1 MALHWWSI
9 PLGIVGGLIVLWL
22 ALVVALWFAK
32 PDDVGLRDVARLL
45 PDLLRLLKR
54 LATDPTAPRGV
65 RIRVA
70 LLLVYLALPIDL
82 IPDFIPVI
90 GYADDAVIVA
100 IVLRSVARV
109 AGSGKLA
116 EHWPGTPE
124 GLSALLRLCRLSEGP
139 QRMTSDSATAEQREE
154 PV

>member
-1 MALHWWSI
+1 MGVHWWAI
-9 PLGIVGGLIVLWL
+9 PLGIVGGSIVLWL
-22 ALVVALWFAK
+22 LLVAALWTAR
-32 PDDVGLRDVARLL
+32 PDDVRLRDVVRLL

-54 LATDPTAPRGV
+54 LAADPAAPRGV
-65 RIRVA
+65 RLRVG

-116 EHWPGTPE
+116 EHWPGSPE
-124 GLSALLRLCRLSEGP
+124 GLDALLRLCRLNERP
-139 QRMTSDSATAEQREE
+139 RR
-154 PV
+154 

>member
-1 MALHWWSI
+1 MGLHWWSI
-9 PLGIVGGLIVLWL
+9 PLGIISGSIVLWV
-22 ALVVALWFAK
+22 ALVAALWSAK

-54 LATDPTAPRGV
+54 LATDPSAPRGV
-65 RIRVA
+65 RIRVG

-100 IVLRSVARV
+100 IVLRSIARV

-116 EHWPGTPE
+116 EHWPGSPE
-124 GLSALLRLCRLSEGP
+124 GLDALMRLCRLGERPG
-139 QRMTSDSATAEQREE
+139 R
-154 PV
+154 

>member
-1 MALHWWSI
+1 VGSHWWSI
-9 PLGIVGGLIVLWL
+9 ALGILGGLILVWLVLV
-22 ALVVALWFAK
+22 AALWFAK

-54 LATDPTAPRGV
+54 LATDPAAPRGV

-70 LLLVYLALPIDL
+70 ALLVYLALPFDL

-109 AGSGKLA
+109 AGSATLA

-124 GLSALLRLCRLSEGP
+124 GLGALLRLCGLSGR
-139 QRMTSDSATAEQREE
+139 Q
-154 PV
+154 

>member
-1 MALHWWSI
+1 MGSHWWSI
-9 PLGIVGGLIVLWL
+9 ALGVLGGLIVVWL
-22 ALVVALWFAK
+22 VLVAALWFAK

-54 LATDPTAPRGV
+54 LATDPAAPRGV

-70 LLLVYLALPIDL
+70 ALLVYLALPFDL

-109 AGSGKLA
+109 AGSATLA

-124 GLSALLRLCRLSEGP
+124 GLGALLRLCGLSGR
-139 QRMTSDSATAEQREE
+139 Q
-154 PV
+154 

>member
-1 MALHWWSI
+1 MGSHWWSI
-9 PLGIVGGLIVLWL
+9 ALGILGGLIVVWL
-22 ALVVALWFAK
+22 VLVAALWFAK

-54 LATDPTAPRGV
+54 LATDPAAPRGV

-70 LLLVYLALPIDL
+70 ALLVYLALPFDL

-109 AGSGKLA
+109 AGSATLA

-124 GLSALLRLCRLSEGP
+124 GLGALLRLCGLSGR
-139 QRMTSDSATAEQREE
+139 Q
-154 PV
+154 

>member
-1 MALHWWSI
+1 MGVQWWSV

-22 ALVVALWFAK
+22 ALVAALWFAK

-54 LATDPTAPRGV
+54 LATDPAAPRGV

-124 GLSALLRLCRLSEGP
+124 GLDALLRLCRLSERPGG
-139 QRMTSDSATAEQREE
+139 
-154 PV
+154 